1 VLHHCATATDSL
13 PLATYLS
20 FLVTLLAKW
29 PSFSQPNG
37 AGSGANQSEPREDG
51 TPQGGRD
58 GDLGVTTSSGEQ
70 EKAGGKDSDVIL
82 DAVCAGLARAGG
94 GAVMLGLVG
103 PLLTRLLQT
112 ATGGQPE
119 QQGAVNVAAAYA
131 ALRAISTCVETGR
144 SEEKTDAALFP
155 ADLAAL
161 MPSALAGY
169 WLELTSSQGSRNVAP
184 GEARSSAWVT
194 QRLRPCLLLLQR
206 QPWLLV
212 PMLGCVGR
220 YSDAHNGAPTSSL
233 EQQSQAA
240 SRGKVVLD
248 FLSKLCGLE
257 EVHALL
263 VDCRGAIEK
272 LVESLQIIAKGAEGP
287 GVGHRGLLL
296 HEDLARLEARTAV
309 LFGQRT
315 P

>member
-1 VLHHCATATDSL
+1 MAEE
-13 PLATYLS
+13 
-20 FLVTLLAKW
+20 
-29 PSFSQPNG
+29 G
-37 AGSGANQSEPREDG
+37 A
-51 TPQGGRD
+51 GRD
-58 GDLGVTTSSGEQ
+58 GLLGVSTSTGER
-70 EKAGGKDSDVIL
+70 EKAGKKDSDVLL

-103 PLLTRLLQT
+103 PLLTMLLQT

-119 QQGAVNVAAAYA
+119 RQGAVDVAAAYA
-131 ALRAISTCVETGR
+131 VLRAISTCVETGR
-144 SEEKTDAALFP
+144 GGEKSDAALFT

-169 WLELTSSQGSRNVAP
+169 WLELTSRNEAP
-184 GEARSSAWVT
+184 GEVRSSAWVT
-194 QRLRPCLLLLQR
+194 QKLQPCLLLLQR
-206 QPWLLV
+206 QSWLLV

-220 YSDAHNGAPTSSL
+220 YLDGQNGAPTSSL

-240 SRGKVVLD
+240 GRGKAVLD
-248 FLSKLCGLE
+248 FLSKLFGLE
-257 EVHALL
+257 ELQALL

-272 LVESLQIIAKGAEGP
+272 LVESLQTVAKGAEGP

-296 HEDLARLEARTAV
+296 HEDLARLEARMAV
-309 LFGQRT
+309 LFGQRM